1 MAVQMEVLKFFDEGG
16 ETRVHREP
24 PEGSVDIKI
33 GAQLIVQ
40 ENQEAVFFR
49 DGKAYDTFG
58 PGRHTLT
65 TQNVPLITRMLTI
78 PWEEVPFQAQV
89 YFVAKK
95 TFIDLKWGTKQPI
108 VFRDSELDMVR
119 LRSFGKF
126 SLRVTE
132 SPLFLNQIVGT
143 QGKYTTNAIEDF
155 LRDLIVARLNDVL
168 GENLDTILDLA
179 RAYDELAAGLKS
191 RVAEDF
197 GKYGLELVD
206 MFIGAITPPK
216 EVQAMIDERSGM
228 GALGNLDKYMKLKAA
243 RAMQDAAKSGGGSGG
258 GMASAGM
265 GLGMGAGFGATMA
278 NMMSQTMR
286 GAQQPDSDRGGPGA
300 GGSTTPGSGGGSN
313 PPGTGGG
320 PAQTCP
326 KCHNAVPANA
336 KFCMSCGAAMATTRF
351 CHNCGAKIPSNA
363 KFCGECGEAQT
374 GSQNPSACANCG
386 AELPPGTKFCGECGQ
401 KVG

>member
-1 MAVQMEVLKFFDEGG
+1 MAIRMEVIKFFDESGN
-16 ETRVHREP
+16 TLVHREP
-24 PEGSVDIKI
+24 PEGSVDIKL

-40 ENQEAVFFR
+40 ENQDAVFFR

-65 TQNVPLITRMLTI
+65 TQNVPLITRILTI

-132 SPLFLNQIVGT
+132 SNLFLNQLVGT
-143 QGKYTTNAIEDF
+143 QGKYTTDVIEDF
-155 LRDLIVARLNDVL
+155 LRDVIVARLNDVL

-179 RAYDELAAGLKS
+179 RAYDELAAALKS
-191 RVAEDF
+191 RVVEDF

-243 RAMQDAAKSGGGSGG
+243 RAMQDAAKSEGGGG

-278 NMMSQTMR
+278 NMMGQTMR
-286 GAQQPDSDRGGPGA
+286 GAPHDSGGGGAAGAAGAAATAGPAPAGGA
-300 GGSTTPGSGGGSN
+300 GGATQP
-313 PPGTGGG
+313 
-320 PAQTCP
+320 CP
-326 KCHNAVPANA
+326 KCQNPVPENA
-336 KFCMSCGAAMATTRF
+336 KFCMSCGSAMVTTRF
-351 CHNCGAKIPSNA
+351 CHNCGAKVMEGA
-363 KFCGECGEAQT
+363 KFCGECGEAQP
-374 GSQNPSACANCG
+374 GSQKPTACSNCD
-386 AELPPGTKFCGECGQ
+386 AELTPGAKFCMECGQ
-401 KVG
+401 KTE